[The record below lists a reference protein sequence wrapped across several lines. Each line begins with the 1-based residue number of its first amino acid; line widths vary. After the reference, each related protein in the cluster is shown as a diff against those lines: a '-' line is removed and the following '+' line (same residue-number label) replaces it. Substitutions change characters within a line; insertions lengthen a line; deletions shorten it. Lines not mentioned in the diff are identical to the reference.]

1 MEPRFCF
8 TGKSDENECGSEA
21 IDSLELLVLP
31 LVNTEFIQLFT
42 IIKLQIVQINVYI
55 FKND

>member
-31 LVNTEFIQLFT
+31 LVNTEFIQLFM
-42 IIKLQIVQINVYI
+42 IIKL
-55 FKND
+55 